1 VQTFRHEPLI
11 EVIRFLE
18 VALTSQPTITF
29 RVVNPRLAN
38 GLYSGEFL
46 EVAGQ
51 RYCYRPLRVYLE
63 LAERLGCHCYILSV
77 DDVYLVLHFEKRDER
92 NAWHLHGKGN
102 YGEGNYGEGKY
113 SATSDYQRVQKLEEA
128 SFLFDYL
135 EALERTKVRS
145 GLRVLDLGV
154 NTGEELL
161 AFDLLGVSEVKV
173 MGIDQEDS
181 ALALARQ
188 RFPHYT
194 FIQAD
199 LNDLGTLELGRF
211 DLILSISTLQ
221 SPGVADRELLRQLVQ
236 GYLNPGASLILAF
249 SNSRYADGELLF
261 GSRLKNFRQAELS
274 LLVKD
279 LAFYKKYLQ
288 QHGFQVFITGKYYL

>member
-1 VQTFRHEPLI
+1 
-11 EVIRFLE
+11 
-18 VALTSQPTITF
+18 
-29 RVVNPRLAN
+29 
-38 GLYSGEFL
+38 
-46 EVAGQ
+46 
-51 RYCYRPLRVYLE
+51 
-63 LAERLGCHCYILSV
+63 
-77 DDVYLVLHFEKRDER
+77 
-92 NAWHLHGKGN
+92 
-102 YGEGNYGEGKY
+102 
-113 SATSDYQRVQKLEEA
+113 
-128 SFLFDYL
+128 
-135 EALERTKVRS
+135 LERTKLRP

-161 AFDLLGVSEVKV
+161 AFDMLGVSALEVI
-173 MGIDQEDS
+173 GIDQEAS

-188 RFPHYT
+188 RFPRYT
-194 FIQAD
+194 FINAD

-236 GYLNPGASLILAF
+236 EYLSPGASLILAF

-261 GSRLKNFRQAELS
+261 GARLKNFRQAELS

-288 QHGFQVFITGKYYL
+288 QHGFQVFITGKYYLFLTAIPLRAEDAQRLA